1 MVLEKAVKYILS
13 QSNVV
18 AVSYGTRMA
27 KLSETG
33 IMEVP
38 DLTRKRNRIET
49 FNGWRELVQDDEKL
63 VSRATMYK
71 LIYHLTN
78 YNDAARYFL
87 KHTQN
92 TQVVKNNNVCYDAL
106 KDYLCGRLYNRY
118 NNNFASCKFPFNVYS
133 CMQESTVHSLH
144 RNTWTIYD
152 TCCTI

>member
-49 FNGWRELVQDDEKL
+49 FNG
-63 VSRATMYK
+63 
-71 LIYHLTN
+71 
-78 YNDAARYFL
+78 
-87 KHTQN
+87 
-92 TQVVKNNNVCYDAL
+92 
-106 KDYLCGRLYNRY
+106 
-118 NNNFASCKFPFNVYS
+118 
-133 CMQESTVHSLH
+133 
-144 RNTWTIYD
+144 
-152 TCCTI
+152 